1 MTKTLYHIKFHDAEA
16 VEHFANNYPLYA
28 KKYNLHKGK
37 VVDIVSVCHN
47 GRSYVVFF
55 YIIK

>member
-1 MTKTLYHIKFHDAEA
+1 MKTLYQIKFHDAEV

-28 KKYNLHKGK
+28 KKYNLKEGK
-37 VVDIVSVCHN
+37 EIEVVSVCYN

-55 YIIK
+55 YIVK